1 MNPPQPVGFVT
12 LSARQPHQLRR
23 VIAPQAMLCRVRHGR
38 KRLVIG
44 ARTME
49 AGADSLVLLPAGLA
63 LDLANLPGP
72 DGYLVDVVTVPADL
86 LVAARSR
93 AAGAAPAPADPLALC
108 VPLQPALL
116 REWDH
121 LLALLAAEA
130 APAQCRHA
138 ADGVLLALQLL
149 GAAAPLLL
157 DGRGPLAPRIA
168 RLLAQDPAA
177 EWSAERIAERLAISP
192 STLRRRLKK
201 ERSSWRALLQEARL
215 GQALAWLQATRRPIA
230 EIAAGCGYSSASRFA
245 IRFRA
250 RYGLSPAA
258 LRRAL

>member
-1 MNPPQPVGFVT
+1 MNTPQPVGFVT
-12 LSARQPHQLRR
+12 LAARQPHQLRR
-23 VIAPQAMLCRVRHGR
+23 VIAPLATLCRVRHGR

-44 ARTME
+44 TRTME

-72 DGYLVDVVTVPADL
+72 DGYRVDVVTVPADL
-86 LVAARSR
+86 VAAARGRTASP
-93 AAGAAPAPADPLALC
+93 AGADPLALC
-108 VPLQPALL
+108 VPLQPALQL
-116 REWDH
+116 AWDH
-121 LLALLAAEA
+121 LLALLAADA
-130 APAQCRHA
+130 AAELCRHA
-138 ADGVLLALQLL
+138 ADGVLLALQLQ
-149 GAAAPLLL
+149 GAAVPLLL
-157 DGRGPLAPRIA
+157 DSRGPLAPRIA

-177 EWSAERIAERLAISP
+177 DWSAARIAGQLGLSP
-192 STLRRRLKK
+192 STLRRRLK
-201 ERSSWRALLQEARL
+201 EEHSSWRALLQEARL